1 MVQWKAFGDNNAYEM
16 MQAGAQRHFERDGY
30 GARDAALKASSVI
43 AQASADPT
51 FAKLSA
57 NAFDQEQMLRNDLTA
72 AQVQIGAMEGR
83 RDAAGS
89 DVAAQE
95 RGNVAVEQQW
105 RVGRNIGQSHAAA
118 MLGLSI
124 GETSRRIGFIN
135 ALSGEARARR

>member
-30 GARDAALKASSVI
+30 GAKDAALKASSVI

-72 AQVQIGAMEGR
+72 AQVQTRRHGGPPRCGR
-83 RDAAGS
+83 K
-89 DVAAQE
+89 
-95 RGNVAVEQQW
+95 
-105 RVGRNIGQSHAAA
+105 
-118 MLGLSI
+118 
-124 GETSRRIGFIN
+124 
-135 ALSGEARARR
+135 